1 MVYLSALVRRML
13 SRELGRLPKKLK
25 RVIPDSFM
33 PSHKTWTN
41 WYLIKAGKAIARDE
55 VQKAVARRDC
65 ENARRDDCDKKDE
78 GDTVLGYLLLYMLF
92 YPLVHSWIA
101 VQDWLTVL
109 YMRSKTEYT
118 MYWYPTAAEN
128 LEVWQPRV
136 LGNGI
141 DGMQIRGVI
150 VGRVQY
156 IGPLSDE
163 ILASLNAKKR

>member
-1 MVYLSALVRRML
+1 VNYSKTAFELYQDVIQFRSISTLEYTQKHVEMVYLSALVRRML

-78 GDTVLGYLLLYMLF
+78 VDTVLGYLLLHMLF

-109 YMRSKTEYT
+109 YM
-118 MYWYPTAAEN
+118 
-128 LEVWQPRV
+128 
-136 LGNGI
+136 
-141 DGMQIRGVI
+141 
-150 VGRVQY
+150 
-156 IGPLSDE
+156 
-163 ILASLNAKKR
+163 